1 MSVLSSPPVPSS
13 VPLPPSPSLHSPYL
27 PPSPPAS
34 PPLHSDSDTL
44 LPAEDKDDLE
54 KLLPPTFK
62 MIPPTPLTPGE
73 DERFASPEL
82 ASFVVDDSTAAADES
97 DAEVDTPQRPS
108 VAFPSS
114 ELVDEGDTP
123 VPSPPPVASTDLTP
137 TETSPAAPPAMST
150 TSKPKAVTRKISI
163 LGFNIGHSK
172 ESKEPS
178 VDKPKQTVAAQP
190 DQHSTRVAASGTT
203 AQVLP
208 SAAKPASPAIWK
220 APVVVPT
227 KKPSGSSGGGLAGV
241 LRSLTR
247 KKADKDKDGAK
258 GGLLARGRS
267 VLEARHEQVRLLL
280 SYLSVFRDDH

>member
-44 LPAEDKDDLE
+44 LPAEDKDDLLE
-54 KLLPPTFK
+54 KPLPPTFK

-73 DERFASPEL
+73 GERFASPEL
-82 ASFVVDDSTAAADES
+82 ASSVVDDSTADDEP
-97 DAEVDTPQRPS
+97 DAEVDPPQRPS
-108 VAFPSS
+108 VVFPST
-114 ELVDEGDTP
+114 ELLEEDVTP

-137 TETSPAAPPAMST
+137 TETSPAASPATST

-172 ESKEPS
+172 ESKESP
-178 VDKPKQTVAAQP
+178 VDKPRQTVAAPP

-208 SAAKPASPAIWK
+208 SAAKPAPPAISK

-227 KKPSGSSGGGLAGV
+227 KKLSGSSGGGLAGV
-241 LRSLTR
+241 FRSLTR

-267 VLEARHEQVRLLL
+267 VLEARHEQVRTL
-280 SYLSVFRDDH
+280 SPVMLSSR